1 MIPPEATYL
10 AWIDCRARNM
20 TDPVAHLLAHKL
32 AVGDGRYF
40 GADGFIRI
48 NFACPPSTL
57 KEALNRLTSAFK

>member
-1 MIPPEATYL
+1 
-10 AWIDCRARNM
+10 M